1 MKVLVMWEFDADVEG
16 YDPKFVDIPGLA
28 KDLAKHELASQIVN
42 DDITVDDFEYL
53 VVI

>member
-1 MKVLVMWEFDADVEG
+1 MKVLVMWEFDADVKD

-28 KDLAKHELASQIVN
+28 KDLTKNELASQIVN
-42 DDITVDDFEYL
+42 GDLTVDDFEYL